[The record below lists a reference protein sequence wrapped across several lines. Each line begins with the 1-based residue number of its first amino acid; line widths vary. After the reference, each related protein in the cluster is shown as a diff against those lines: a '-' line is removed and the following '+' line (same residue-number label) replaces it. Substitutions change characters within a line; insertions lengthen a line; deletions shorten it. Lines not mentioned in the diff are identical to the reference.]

1 MVQVK
6 KDLEKDQKRPKKK
19 TTNTAKEAIKK
30 TAKTTVKKVKHTAK
44 TVKTTAQELDRN
56 RVKDILLKEEMTK
69 EHKYIILAL
78 SSILIAFFIYIGV
91 NFVVQNTATVTSVLE
106 EIDLATYERI
116 SKQTDKEIVYI
127 ATKDSE
133 INKEYEDILVDVVRG
148 RKTKVKFLDLGIV
161 KERNQIIGF
170 MNTIDLTKE
179 TYTEPMLLIFED
191 GTVKGS
197 LLGVSTK
204 KELIAFLDK
213 NRID

>member
-1 MVQVK
+1 MAQVK
-6 KDLEKDQKRPKKK
+6 KDTEKKQTKQKNTTKK
-19 TTNTAKEAIKK
+19 AKETVKK
-30 TAKTTVKKVKHTAK
+30 TAKTTAKKVKSTAK
-44 TVKTTAQELDRN
+44 TVKMTAQELDRD

-69 EHKYIILAL
+69 EHKYILLAL

-91 NFVVQNTATVTSVLE
+91 NFVLQNTATVESVLE

-116 SKQTDKEIVYI
+116 SKQPNKEIVYI
-127 ATKDSE
+127 ATKDSD
-133 INKEYEDILVDVVRG
+133 INKEYEEILAEVASG
-148 RKTKVKFLDLGIV
+148 RKTKIKFLDLGVV

-179 TYTEPMLLIFED
+179 NYTEPMLLIFEE
-191 GTVKGS
+191 GAVKGS
-197 LLGVSTK
+197 LLGTSTK